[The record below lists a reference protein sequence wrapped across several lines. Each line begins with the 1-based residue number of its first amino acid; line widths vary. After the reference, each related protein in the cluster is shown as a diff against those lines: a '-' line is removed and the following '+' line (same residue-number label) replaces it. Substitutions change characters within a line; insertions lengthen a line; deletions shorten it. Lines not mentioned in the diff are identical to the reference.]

1 MSIRSQRL
9 ESLRWTVGV
18 DVPAVAGMGVDEIC
32 TPALVVDLTAFEAN
46 VRAMKGFAAAHGMA
60 LRAHAKTHKS
70 ADIALIQM
78 VEGGARGVCCQK
90 VSEAEALVAGGVR
103 DVLVSN
109 QVVDARRVDRLAAL
123 AQRARVAVCVD
134 DADAIGPLSAAAAR
148 HRVMLEVLVEIDV
161 GNGRCGVAPG
171 APAVELARR
180 VANAPALRF
189 VGLQAYQGAAQH
201 IYGHDAR
208 RAAIAASV
216 ALVRETVAAITETG
230 MRCPVV
236 SGGGTGTWPFEAE
249 SGVYTELQCGS
260 YIFMDADYRRV
271 READGRGLPA
281 FAHSLFVLTSVM
293 SRARPGHA
301 VCDAGLKV
309 LSVDSGLP
317 TVFDRDDV
325 TYAVASDEHGT
336 LVDAEDRLR
345 LNDRLWLV
353 PGHCDPTCN
362 LHDWYVA
369 VRDGVV
375 EALWPVTARGKA
387 W

>member
-1 MSIRSQRL
+1 MSIRSAPPDRTRL
-9 ESLRWTVGV
+9 RIGY
-18 DVPAVAGMGVDEIC
+18 DVPAVEGMTVDEIC
-32 TPALVVDLTAFEAN
+32 TPALVVDLDAFEAN
-46 VRAMKGFAAAHGMA
+46 VRAMKSFAEAHGVA

-70 ADIALIQM
+70 ADIALVQM
-78 VEGGARGVCCQK
+78 VDGGARGVCCQK
-90 VSEAEALVAGGVR
+90 VSEAEALITGGVR
-103 DVLVSN
+103 NVLVSN
-109 QVVDARRVDRLAAL
+109 QVVDPRRVDRLAAL

-134 DADAIGPLSAAAAR
+134 DAEAVAVLSAAALR
-148 HRVMLEVLVEIDV
+148 HKVMLEVLVEIDV

-171 APAVELARR
+171 APAVDLARR
-180 VANAPALRF
+180 VADAPALRF
-189 VGLQAYQGAAQH
+189 GGLQAYQGVAQH
-201 IYGHDAR
+201 IYDYRERQG
-208 RAAIAASV
+208 AIAASV
-216 ALVRETVAAITETG
+216 ALVRETVAAIRDTG
-230 MRCPVV
+230 MPCPTVT
-236 SGGGTGTWPFEAE
+236 GGGTGTWPFEAE

-271 READGRGLPA
+271 RDADGRGLPA
-281 FAHSLFVLTSVM
+281 FAHSLFVLTTVM

-317 TVFDRDDV
+317 VVFGRDDV
-325 TYAVASDEHGT
+325 TYQVASDEHGT
-336 LVDAEDRLR
+336 LADPRDCLCLGE
-345 LNDRLWLV
+345 RLWLV

-375 EALWPVTARGKA
+375 EALWPITARGKA

>member
-1 MSIRSQRL
+1 MSVRGDRPGPRI
-9 ESLRWTVGV
+9 GY
-18 DVPAVAGMGVDEIC
+18 DVPAVEGMTLDEIC
-32 TPALVVDLTAFEAN
+32 TPALIVDLDAFEAN
-46 VRAMKGFAAAHGMA
+46 LRAMKGFAEAHGVA

-70 ADIALIQM
+70 ADIALVQM

-109 QVVDARRVDRLAAL
+109 EVVDPRRIDRLAAL
-123 AQRARVAVCVD
+123 AQRARVALCVD
-134 DADAIGPLSAAAAR
+134 DAEVVRALSAAAAR
-148 HRVMLEVLVEIDV
+148 HKVMLEVLVEIDT

-171 APAVELARR
+171 APALELARR
-180 VANAPALRF
+180 VADAPALRF
-189 VGLQAYQGAAQH
+189 AGLQAYQGAAQH
-201 IYGHDAR
+201 IHDYRER

-216 ALVRETVAAITETG
+216 ALVRETVAAITDTG
-230 MRCPVV
+230 MPCPTVT
-236 SGGGTGTWPFEAE
+236 GGGTGTWPFEAE

-260 YIFMDADYRRV
+260 YIFMDVDYRRV
-271 READGRGLPA
+271 RDADGHGLPV

-293 SRARPGHA
+293 SRARPGQA

-317 TVFDRDDV
+317 VVFGRDDV
-325 TYAVASDEHGT
+325 TYRVASDEHG
-336 LVDAEDRLR
+336 VIADPHGRLR
-345 LNDRLWLV
+345 LNERLWLI